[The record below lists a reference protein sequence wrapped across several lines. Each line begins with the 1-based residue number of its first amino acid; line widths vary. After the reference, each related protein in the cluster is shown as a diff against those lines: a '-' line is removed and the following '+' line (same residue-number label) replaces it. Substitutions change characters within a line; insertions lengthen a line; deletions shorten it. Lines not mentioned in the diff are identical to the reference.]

1 MALRINYNQASVGA
15 QQSLGRTQSAF
26 EQAVGRLSSG
36 LRINRAADDS
46 AGLAVSEKLKNQVR
60 GLNQAHRNAQDAVS
74 LLQTAEGA
82 LNETQGL
89 LARMRELAVQS
100 ANDTLT
106 NNDRVHIQ
114 NEVNQ
119 LVSEIDRIA
128 QATQYNQ
135 ISLLNKNSAVTLHNA
150 GDALQ
155 FHIGANTNLVSGAAA
170 VTTGD
175 NTIQFNVP
183 AGRAQDLGDVKTL
196 KSINSSITSGNFTI
210 TGTGTATIDYDAS
223 VDTLFDVRDQVN
235 AQTSTTG
242 VSASVTN
249 GRLILARTQSYLDP
263 AGTAN
268 FTVAAGTG
276 NIVAQLGIP
285 TSSSQTPASS
295 STTAAEVIGNNTGS
309 FTIDDG
315 IQSPLPAGAS
325 VSFDPTTT
333 MQQLAN
339 RMTTALASLYS
350 AAGAPP
356 TMETGTVTFTGGH
369 FSMNNIVGS
378 NISFV
383 FSDTAIQDLLGLPQT
398 TLNTGT
404 QTGNNVVSLTASGS
418 SSAIA
423 SGVTSLVSGTGSTVA
438 VGSQTSANASISI
451 LDSAIET
458 VSTSR
463 GSIGA
468 LQNRLLSAMNNLG
481 VASENTAAAN
491 SRIRDADVAQAVS
504 EMTRAQILQ
513 QATMAV
519 LAQANQSPMAVTQL
533 LK

>member
-1 MALRINYNQASVGA
+1 MALRINYNQAAFGA

-36 LRINRAADDS
+36 LRINKASDDS

-60 GLNQAHRNAQDAVS
+60 GLNQAQRNAQDAVS

-128 QATQYNQ
+128 QSTQYNQ
-135 ISLLNKNSAVTLHNA
+135 IALLNKNSAVSLRNG

-155 FHIGANTNLVSGAAA
+155 FHIGANTNLVSGAPSATSGNNA
-170 VTTGD
+170 LQYS
-175 NTIQFNVP
+175 IP

-196 KSINSSITSGNFTI
+196 QASRGIAGGAKSFTVDGNTVN
-210 TGTGTATIDYDAS
+210 YDAS
-223 VDTLFDVRDQVN
+223 VDTIFDVRDAIN
-235 AQTSTTG
+235 ASGAG
-242 VSASVTN
+242 VTATVSN
-249 GRLILARTQSYLDP
+249 GQLTLSKSSS
-263 AGTAN
+263 
-268 FTVAAGTG
+268 FTVAGDTGGLVADLAIGSPTAGAVTG
-276 NIVAQLGIP
+276 STLISDIVTG
-285 TSSSQTPASS
+285 
-295 STTAAEVIGNNTGS
+295 TGS
-309 FTIDDG
+309 FYITDGSSYETINYG
-315 IQSPLPAGAS
+315 QSGVLT
-325 VSFDPTTT
+325 VSD
-333 MQQLAN
+333 LKDALN
-339 RMTTALASLYS
+339 TALANLGVTSPDVAIAGNAFTFTPPAGILIQDEAPAEFGLGTTGTFGNPDVAWPATATPMHTSVYS
-350 AAGAPP
+350 AVSPVLPGA
-356 TMETGTVTFTGGH
+356 
-369 FSMNNIVGS
+369 
-378 NISFV
+378 
-383 FSDTAIQDLLGLPQT
+383 
-398 TLNTGT
+398 
-404 QTGNNVVSLTASGS
+404 
-418 SSAIA
+418 
-423 SGVTSLVSGTGSTVA
+423 TSLVSGTGSTVA

-451 LDSAIET
+451 LDSAIES

-468 LQNRLLSAMNNLG
+468 LQNRLLSAMNSLG
-481 VASENTAAAN
+481 VAAENTAAAN
-491 SRIRDADVAQAVS
+491 SRIRDADMAQAVS
-504 EMTRAQILQ
+504 EMTRTQILQ

-519 LAQANQSPMAVTQL
+519 LAQANQAPSEVVQL